1 MRKKKLRGKSLRR
14 KLRKMSALLLLILL
28 LAGSAAAWQF
38 SEDCRISGVV
48 TYFGDSNLSGLEVA
62 AFVGEIRIAFCKTQN
77 GKYEL
82 TIPQDDP
89 DTPIK
94 DGWAYEDF
102 ITIKVENVSV
112 ARFEATSGVKIIN
125 LNVSTSDVDNLTT
138 WGKIKALFR

>member
-1 MRKKKLRGKSLRR
+1 MRKKKLRGRSLKR
-14 KLRKMSALLLLILL
+14 KQRKIPVLLLLILL
-28 LAGSAAAWQF
+28 LAGGAGAWQF

-62 AFVGEIRIAFCKTQN
+62 AFVGENKIAFCKTQN
-77 GKYEL
+77 GRYEL

-89 DTPIK
+89 DTQVK
-94 DGWAYEDF
+94 DGWVYEDF
-102 ITIKVENVSV
+102 ITIKVENVPV
-112 ARFEATSGVKIIN
+112 ARFEATSGIKIIN